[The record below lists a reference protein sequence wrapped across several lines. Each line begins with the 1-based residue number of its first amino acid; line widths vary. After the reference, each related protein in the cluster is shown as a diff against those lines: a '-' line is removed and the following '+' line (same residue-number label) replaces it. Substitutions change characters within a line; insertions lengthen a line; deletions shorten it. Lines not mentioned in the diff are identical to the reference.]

1 LPDQTEQARARAKV
15 FLPTIE
21 EIVNPDEIAREMLP
35 DQPAEAAGRAGRAAL
50 ERRRL
55 LLEGTRSFAIETT
68 LSGRTLL
75 PFAMRAKQRG
85 WRIGLL
91 YVGLRSAAT
100 AIERVRN
107 RVLLGGHDVPPL
119 EVTRRY
125 SRSLANISSFAS
137 IADHVLF
144 VDNSPTRRPV
154 LLLEVIGGRTTF
166 RRRKLPA
173 WLAENLPQSIRE
185 PRRR

>member
-1 LPDQTEQARARAKV
+1 LDPTEQGKARAPL
-15 FLPTIE
+15 FLPTTE
-21 EIVNPDEIAREMLP
+21 EIVNPDDTAREMLP
-35 DQPAEAAGRAGRAAL
+35 GQPAEAAARAGRAAL

-55 LLEGTRSFAIETT
+55 LFEGTRSFAIETT

-75 PFAMRAKQRG
+75 PFVMRAKQQE

-91 YVGLRSAAT
+91 YVGLKSEAK

-125 SRSLANISSFAS
+125 SRSLANIPSFVS
-137 IADHVLF
+137 IADHALF
-144 VDNSPTRRPV
+144 VDNSPTRKPV

-173 WLAENLPQSIRE
+173 WLAKNLPPSIRE
-185 PRRR
+185 PRRS